1 MKRFLALLLIL
12 LIFSQNLKS
21 QNEDLQTSRFEL
33 SIMPYSLIDYNP
45 RLRLGFEYYSSDK
58 LGYSMDFGIG
68 AGNSIF
74 NQVFEREKSQGYAL
88 YEFRT
93 ELKYF
98 FVLKEYIAFYVG
110 PEFFFIT
117 TEDVLEYGWYR
128 KEDYPQQNDL
138 DMITSYDRADFYR
151 QKYGMHIKAG
161 LKLIAF
167 KRVDFDFYTGIGVA
181 YRIVEYRNVN
191 NPVDEKYRIL
201 SDLWSEHHASEGE
214 SFLFHIA
221 LGIKVGIILWEK

>member
-88 YEFRT
+88 YEFRA

-110 PEFFFIT
+110 PELFFIT
-117 TEDVLEYGWYR
+117 TEDVLEHDWYR
-128 KEDYPQQNDL
+128 KRNYPQQSNL
-138 DMITSYDRADFYR
+138 DMITNYERADFFR
-151 QKYGMHIKAG
+151 QKLGIHAKVG

-167 KRVDFDFYTGIGVA
+167 KRVDFDFYAGVGIA
-181 YRIVEYRNVN
+181 FRNTEYSNVV
-191 NPVDEKYRIL
+191 NPRDDEYHAWQ
-201 SDLWSEHHASEGE
+201 DFWSERQTKEGE
-214 SFLFHIA
+214 SVIMHMA